1 MKTESTALASLYAKI
16 KTLIGKKGVPKT
28 LNGDI
33 YIYRERERHAQNKGP
48 QIPLNPWTCK
58 HSLLC
63 FPEEQQLS
71 LA

>member
-1 MKTESTALASLYAKI
+1 MESVALASLYAKI
-16 KTLIGKKGVPKT
+16 KTLIGKRVPKT
-28 LNGDI
+28 LNGEI
-33 YIYRERERHAQNKGP
+33 YIDVLRIRVPDSSE
-48 QIPLNPWTCK
+48 PLDHK